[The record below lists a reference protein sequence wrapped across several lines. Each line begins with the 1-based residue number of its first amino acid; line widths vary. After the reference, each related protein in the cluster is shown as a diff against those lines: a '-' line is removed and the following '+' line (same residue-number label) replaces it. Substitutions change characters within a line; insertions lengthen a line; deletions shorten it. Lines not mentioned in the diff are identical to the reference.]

1 MSSVEELKL
10 RVAATVAQ
18 TQQSMAQLRAV
29 GQQLDETLGLLRLTA
44 SGSVHPT
51 LLDAVNKLQ
60 AARDRL
66 DEAQLLANAAVND
79 AQAWR
84 SVA

>member
-18 TQQSMAQLRAV
+18 TNQAMLQLRGV
-29 GQQLDETLGLLRLTA
+29 GQQLDEAIGMLRLTA
-44 SGSVHPT
+44 AGSVHPT
-51 LLDAVNKLQ
+51 LIDAVNKLQ
-60 AARDRL
+60 QARERL
-66 DEAQLLANAAVND
+66 DEAQLLANGAITD
-79 AQAWR
+79 ADSWR